1 MNSYNV
7 LIFLSGLVIFSYLF
21 DLFAKRTRLPSVLLL
36 LALGI
41 GIRALSDTWGYD
53 FPQVAMVLPTLGNIG
68 LILIVFEGALEL
80 EYERSKRPMIRKA
93 FASALFLLLLTT
105 AGIAALLYYMT
116 GADVLACIANAI
128 PLSVIS
134 SAVAIPSASG
144 LPPEKKEFVV
154 YESSFSDILGIIL
167 FNFIVTNTTFGLR
180 AFGGLGAEILGVL
193 ALSAVFSIALLW
205 FLGRIK
211 HHVKFFLILSILV
224 LVYAVGKQFHLSS
237 LVVVLAFGIFLTNA
251 DQVPSEWFKQRFLYR
266 DFDKDIEQFH
276 SLSSESAFLI
286 RTFFFVLFGYTVVV
300 AEVAQREVLILG
312 GALLLVTYL
321 LRALFLKLA
330 VRMDLRPLLYITPRG
345 LISILLYF
353 SLPGHL
359 RMPEVGMGL
368 LFVLVL
374 STCLV
379 MAIGLLGVR
388 GVVRSF
394 GGLDE
399 PK

>member
-1 MNSYNV
+1 VNSYNV